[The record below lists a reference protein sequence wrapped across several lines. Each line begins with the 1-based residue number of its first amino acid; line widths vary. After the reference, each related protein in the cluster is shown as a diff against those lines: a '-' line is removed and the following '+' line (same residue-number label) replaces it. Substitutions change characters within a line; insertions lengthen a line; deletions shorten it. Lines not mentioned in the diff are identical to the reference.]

1 LPAVFKRHGEVA
13 ALCRERLR
21 AMGVEL
27 FPKSEA
33 ICAPTVTAAKIPPG
47 WTWPDLDRGL
57 RARGMVVG
65 GSYGPLAG
73 KVFRI
78 GHMGSQADGG
88 LVGRGMDVLAT
99 VLEGKR

>member
-1 LPAVFKRHGEVA
+1 
-13 ALCRERLR
+13 
-21 AMGVEL
+21 MGVEV

-33 ICAPTVTAAKIPPG
+33 ICSPTVTAARIPPG
-47 WTWPDLDRGL
+47 WTWPDLDRAL
-57 RARGMVVG
+57 RARGMIVG

-78 GHMGSQADGG
+78 GHMGSQADGE

-99 VLEGKR
+99 VLEGKK

>member
-1 LPAVFKRHGEVA
+1 MFKRHGEVA

-21 AMGVEL
+21 AMGVDL

-33 ICAPTVTAAKIPPG
+33 ICAPTVTAVKISPG

-88 LVGRGMDVLAT
+88 LVARGMDVLAT